1 MGSYCSCAHTLKYG
15 DDVILPKN
23 YKNNKIIVSI
33 PLANEKQQKK
43 NDKIK
48 RFKTYNGSP
57 KSKKSE
63 KKR

>member
-33 PLANEKQQKK
+33 PLPNEKQQKK
-43 NDKIK
+43 MTKLNDLKHTMGLQKIK
-48 RFKTYNGSP
+48 NP
-57 KSKKSE
+57 K